1 MSKNTSEHI
10 EDWQSEHKEATEAY
24 NEFVEE
30 HGCFGDEYA
39 DA

>member
-1 MSKNTSEHI
+1 MSKKTSEHI

-24 NEFVEE
+24 NE
-30 HGCFGDEYA
+30 YA